1 MTFRIKGL
9 EAAPFRDLFTLDDG
23 ALAARDMR
31 RVIADEPHAAP
42 CRVTLEDAAPGE
54 RLILLPY
61 AHHTA
66 RSPYQASGPIFV
78 REAAREAFDAVGTLP
93 PVFQGRVLS
102 VRAYDAEGLMTAADI
117 AQSDPRSLFEAFFA
131 DPAVAYI
138 DVHYAKRGCFSCRVE
153 RA

>member
-9 EAAPFRDLFTLDDG
+9 AAAPFQALFGLDDD

-31 RVIADEPHAAP
+31 RVLADEPHAAP
-42 CRVTLEDAAPGE
+42 CRVTLEDAEPGE

-66 RSPYQASGPIFV
+66 RSPYRASGPIFV
-78 REAAREAFDAVGTLP
+78 REAARDAFDAVGTLP
-93 PVFQGRVLS
+93 PAFQGRMLS
-102 VRAYDAEGLMTAADI
+102 VRAYDAEGLMTAADL
-117 AQSDPRSLFEAFFA
+117 ADSDPRPLFETFFA
-131 DPAVAYI
+131 DPDVAHI
-138 DVHYAKRGCFSCRVE
+138 DVHYARRGCFSCRVE